1 MALVRVPVAAPVGT
15 AQRTHELVQDV
26 VQSVAT
32 AVRQEGMHAV
42 TVEGA
47 TIRLARTDVVR
58 GWGWWNPLA
67 AVQRGTITASVHEG
81 EIVMEPDLELDGL
94 QRWPASWSFLLPLPL
109 LLTTDSAREA
119 IPFYAMGY
127 AALALLRPVV
137 ARLLLPRSIRRLL
150 RPGDLPH

>member
-1 MALVRVPVAAPVGT
+1 MALVRLPLSAPATT
-15 AQRTHELVQDV
+15 AQRTQELVRDAV
-26 VQSVAT
+26 ESVAT
-32 AVRQEGMHAV
+32 AVRQEGMHSV
-42 TVEGA
+42 SVEGT

-67 AVQRGTITASVHEG
+67 AVQRGTITVSVREN
-81 EIVMEPDLELDGL
+81 EIVMESDLELDGL

-127 AALALLRPVV
+127 AALALLRPVA

-150 RPGDLPH
+150 RPHDLPY